1 MRKSGIVLVIIGCML
16 IITSFGLAIYNN
28 YENKQ
33 AGIKSNIAFE
43 KIQETFNRE
52 ELVEDTNKEMKIVD
66 IDGYGYIGTISIPT
80 LGLNL
85 PIMSDWDNERMKIS
99 PCRYYGSIYTNDL
112 VICSHS
118 YDNLLGNIYKLNQ
131 GDLLVLTDMYGQ
143 EFVYEVKVVEVLGP
157 DDVKE
162 MIESEFD
169 LTLYTCT
176 KDNLNRVTVRLNK
189 LSN

>member
-1 MRKSGIVLVIIGCML
+1 MNMS
-16 IITSFGLAIYNN
+16 NN
-28 YENKQ
+28 SYEMD
-33 AGIKSNIAFE
+33 
-43 KIQETFNRE
+43 
-52 ELVEDTNKEMKIVD
+52 VVD
-66 IDGYGYIGTISIPT
+66 IDGYGYIGTMNIPT
-80 LGLNL
+80 LGLKL

-143 EFVYEVKVVEVLGP
+143 DFIYEVKVVEVLGP

-162 MIESEFD
+162 MIESDFD

-176 KDNLNRVTVRLNK
+176 KDNLNRLTVRLNRITT
-189 LSN
+189 N